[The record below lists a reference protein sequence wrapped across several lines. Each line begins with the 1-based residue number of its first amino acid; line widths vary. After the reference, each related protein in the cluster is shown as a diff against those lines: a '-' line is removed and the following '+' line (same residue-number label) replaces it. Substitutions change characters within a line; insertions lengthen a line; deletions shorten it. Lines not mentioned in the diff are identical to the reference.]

1 MSTVLTFQ
9 VPNGRWA
16 YAVSPTRLS
25 VGGMDFL
32 NRDDALEAAKRVIE
46 REGWEPLPPPG
57 EATPPP
63 RTLETAST
71 TGTVTIA
78 KGITLPWAAPTLRL
92 VGDDE

>member
-16 YAVSPTRLS
+16 YAVSPNSLS
-25 VGGMDFL
+25 IGGGDFL

-46 REGWEPLPPPG
+46 REGWKPLPPPSDLPTTKFDSIVS
-57 EATPPP
+57 ATSGV
-63 RTLETAST
+63 L
-71 TGTVTIA
+71 TIA
-78 KGITLPWAAPTLRL
+78 KGVMQPLAGPMLRI